1 MSFQFRFAAI
11 LDLRCRERDEAGV
24 AVGQALE
31 AIGRINDQLQEIQSL
46 RDSNRQQ
53 SMQSRLG
60 AITVDGLLSQ
70 GRYDLQLEADMHA
83 LKQTLAQLDLELAR
97 RQDELVAAES
107 EVKRFERLEANE
119 RSAYLADQNRR
130 EQLELDDATSRT
142 YALKTQALRQHGDH
156 P

>member
-31 AIGRINDQLQEIQSL
+31 AIGRINDQLQEIQAL

-53 SMQSRLG
+53 SMESRAG

-83 LKQTLAQLDLELAR
+83 LQQTLAQLDLELAR

-142 YALKTQALRQHGDH
+142 YALKTQALRHQGDN